1 MRWFEFEPHLNLHI
15 RFVLLIS
22 IGGPQKHSCTL
33 KPLSIPNTTFVYFS
47 KYMFEVKIKA
57 SVQRSEWNW
66 RKFVSLQMSASWCNQ
81 LNEGVSKLTR
91 RKSFLGKNFFVE
103 MSVCTTRVICFTF
116 ILLRFEWNEIY
127 SFLVKFTTNSVNTW
141 KQNKETYKLSNI
153 HDKKI

>member
-1 MRWFEFEPHLNLHI
+1 MKW
-15 RFVLLIS
+15 
-22 IGGPQKHSCTL
+22 
-33 KPLSIPNTTFVYFS
+33 
-47 KYMFEVKIKA
+47 KIKA

-91 RKSFLGKNFFVE
+91 RKSFLGKFFLWKCLCVPHGSYVLLSFYWGSNE
-103 MSVCTTRVICFTF
+103 MK
-116 ILLRFEWNEIY
+116 WNEIY
-127 SFLVKFTTNSVNTW
+127 SFLIKFTTNSVNTW